1 VGLFTFTTLEQVLS
15 NTGKCTFQSG
25 CADDSAELVS
35 PWKHWGDPTDNTNYF
50 HVPAVSPREAF
61 QPLIDKFRGLEYLGT
76 PPFMEF
82 NNDLFLEN
90 GRTPPEDWDEGAK
103 VQFRVDYDVWKAKRK
118 LADFYIECGWDVNAG
133 EQPDFRRAEF
143 ITKREKYWR
152 DVIEPLEQEASRV
165 GSERSDG
172 VITWHR

>member
-1 VGLFTFTTLEQVLS
+1 MGLFTFTTLKRVLS

-25 CADDSAELVS
+25 CADDSTELVS

-133 EQPDFRRAEF
+133 EQPD
-143 ITKREKYWR
+143 K
-152 DVIEPLEQEASRV
+152 
-165 GSERSDG
+165 G
-172 VITWHR
+172 